1 MRRHGAEREE
11 KPPSMADVF
20 LSYARGDR
28 GVAERLAHSIG
39 ETGLSVWWD
48 RHIKGGAEFSRD
60 IERQL
65 DQAAKVLVLWSKEA
79 AQSRWVRDEAGV
91 AADSGRLVSATI
103 DGTPPPLGFRQFQ
116 TIDLTKWAA
125 KGAEIPPALAEAL
138 EVDTP
143 VPAPSAG
150 AGRPQRKL
158 IAAGIG
164 ALLLAGAAVIAF
176 VQPAPFDRW
185 ISDESRAEGLS
196 LAIMPFAT
204 HGNRQLDY
212 LGAGLAGALADSLA
226 PLAGL
231 KITAATSTQALAGKG
246 LTAPDIGKKLGVSHL
261 VEGDV
266 QRTAERY
273 AISVRLIEA
282 GSSEQIW
289 TRTFEGPSEEL
300 QELKNRLARELAG
313 ALQARLGV
321 GQGEIAER
329 RNVDPRAYEAYLR
342 ALERVSVR
350 DDRDARIEAIKQFRL
365 AASIQPDFA
374 EAHAGEAYVLALSL
388 PRQLGIS
395 WQQLMTEQSRARA
408 RALELDP
415 NNDFALIAGATALK
429 NFHGDA
435 DAALVIDRAVL
446 RRSPDFGPAHYSMAA
461 SLWMR
466 GRGREALDHLERAI
480 DRDPFDI
487 LLRLYRAQILY
498 SLGDYEAVRSTVEKC
513 PEPCA
518 GIGFLW
524 FVAMLGFAT
533 PDQYLEDWPAF
544 TERGRVDRVPAE
556 VMADAKA
563 MAEALIMGRP
573 YKAGPAD
580 NEAIGFVDGALKA
593 RLGSFEDGLRLARIA
608 ADEEHADSALDIL
621 NEGRVTFT
629 PEQRADPRYHQLFR
643 HPKLVKIA
651 AVRRREGV
659 TAGLPV
665 FPVKPYT
672 GR

>member
-1 MRRHGAEREE
+1 L
-11 KPPSMADVF
+11 ADVF

-28 GVAERLAHSIG
+28 SIAERLANAIG
-39 ETGLSVWWD
+39 ETGLTVWWD
-48 RHIKGGAEFSRD
+48 RHIKGGAEYSRD

-65 DQAAKVLVLWSKEA
+65 DDAARVLVLWSKEA
-79 AQSRWVRDEAGV
+79 VDSRWVRDEASV
-91 AADSGRLVSATI
+91 AADSKRLVSVTI

-116 TIDLTKWAA
+116 TIDLKKWAV
-125 KGAEIPPALAEAL
+125 KGATIPPELADALDVQAAEPSH
-138 EVDTP
+138 EQTP
-143 VPAPSAG
+143 A
-150 AGRPQRKL
+150 RPRGKL
-158 IAAGIG
+158 VAAGIG
-164 ALLLAGAAVIAF
+164 ALLLAGAAVMTI
-176 VQPAPFDRW
+176 VQPTLFDRW
-185 ISDESRAEGLS
+185 IPSESQAEGLS

-204 HGNRQLDY
+204 HGNRELDY
-212 LGAGLAGALADSLA
+212 LGAGLAGVLADSLA

-231 KITAATSTQALAGKG
+231 KITATTSTQALAGKG

-261 VEGDV
+261 VEGDF

-289 TRTFEGPSEEL
+289 ARTFEGPSEEL
-300 QELKNRLARELAG
+300 QELKNRMARELAG
-313 ALQARLGV
+313 ALRARLGV

-350 DDRDARIEAIKQFRL
+350 DNRDARIEAIKQFRL
-365 AASIQPDFA
+365 AASIEPDFA

-395 WQQLMTEQSRARA
+395 WQQLMTEQRRARA

-415 NNDFALIAGATALK
+415 NNDFALISGATALK
-429 NFHGDA
+429 NFNGDA
-435 DAALVIDRAVL
+435 DAALAIDRAVL
-446 RRSPDFGPAHYSMAA
+446 KQSPDFGPAHYSMAA

-524 FVAMLGFAT
+524 FVAMLGLAT
-533 PDQYLEDWPAF
+533 PAQYAEDWPAF
-544 TERGRVDRVPAE
+544 VERGRVDRVPPE
-556 VMADAKA
+556 IMADAKA
-563 MAEALIMGRP
+563 MADALILGRP
-573 YKAGPAD
+573 YKPGPVNNGAV
-580 NEAIGFVDGALKA
+580 GFVDAAFEA
-593 RLGSFEDGLRLARIA
+593 RLGSFEEGLHLAGMA
-608 ADEEHADSALDIL
+608 ADNEHADSALDIL

-629 PEQRADPRYHQLFR
+629 PDQRADPRYHALFR
-643 HPKLVKIA
+643 HPKLIKIA
-651 AVRRREGV
+651 AARRREGV
-659 TAGLPV
+659 TAGLPI
-665 FPVKPYT
+665 FPVKTYT

>member
-1 MRRHGAEREE
+1 
-11 KPPSMADVF
+11 MADVF

-28 GVAERLAHSIG
+28 ALAERLAHAIADS
-39 ETGLSVWWD
+39 GLSVWWD

-60 IERQL
+60 IETEL
-65 DQAAKVLVLWSKEA
+65 DAAAKIVVLWSKEA
-79 AQSRWVRDEAGV
+79 VTSRWVRDEASV
-91 AADSGRLVSATI
+91 AADSKRLVSVTI

-116 TIDLTKWAA
+116 TIDLKKWAA
-125 KGAEIPPALAEAL
+125 KGATIPPELADAL
-138 EVDTP
+138 EVQA
-143 VPAPSAG
+143 PAPSH
-150 AGRPQRKL
+150 RPTPARPSRKL
-158 IAAGIG
+158 VAAGIG
-164 ALLLAGAAVIAF
+164 AVLLASAAVIAI
-176 VQPAPFDRW
+176 VQPGPFDQW
-185 ISDESRAEGLS
+185 ISGESQAEGLS

-204 HGNRQLDY
+204 HGNRDLDY

-231 KITAATSTQALAGKG
+231 KITATTSTQALAGKG
-246 LTAPDIGKKLGVSHL
+246 LTASDIGKKLGVSHL
-261 VEGDV
+261 VEGEV
-266 QRTAERY
+266 QRTADRY

-282 GSSEQIW
+282 GSSGQIW
-289 TRTFEGPSEEL
+289 ARTFEGPSEEL

-329 RNVDPRAYEAYLR
+329 GNVDPRAYEAYLR

-350 DDRDARIEAIKQFRL
+350 DNRDARIEAIKQFRL

-395 WQQLMTEQSRARA
+395 WQQLMTEQRRARA

-415 NNDFALIAGATALK
+415 NNDFALISGATALK
-429 NFHGDA
+429 NFNGDA
-435 DAALVIDRAVL
+435 DAALAIDQAVL
-446 RRSPDFGPAHYSMAA
+446 KQSPDFGPAHYSMAA

-498 SLGDYEAVRSTVEKC
+498 SLGDYEAVRSTVQKC

-524 FVAMLGFAT
+524 FVAMLGLAT
-533 PDQYLEDWPAF
+533 PAEYAEDWPAF
-544 TERGRVDRVPAE
+544 VERSRVDRVPPD

-563 MAEALIMGRP
+563 MADALILGRP

-580 NEAIGFVDGALKA
+580 NGAVGFVDAAFEA
-593 RLGSFEDGLRLARIA
+593 RLVSFEEGLRIARIA
-608 ADEEHADSALDIL
+608 ADNEHADSALDIL
-621 NEGRVTFT
+621 NESRVTFT
-629 PEQRADPRYHQLFR
+629 PEQRADARYHALFR
-643 HPKLVKIA
+643 HPKLIKIA
-651 AVRRREGV
+651 AARRREGV
-659 TAGLPV
+659 TAGLPI
-665 FPVKPYT
+665 FPVKPYS

>member
-1 MRRHGAEREE
+1 
-11 KPPSMADVF
+11 MADVF

-28 GVAERLAHSIG
+28 SVAERLANAIG
-39 ETGLSVWWD
+39 DTGLSVWWD

-65 DQAAKVLVLWSKEA
+65 DDAAKVLVLWSREA
-79 AQSRWVRDEAGV
+79 VESRWVRDEASV

-116 TIDLTKWAA
+116 TIDLKGWAA
-125 KGAEIPPALAEAL
+125 KGAAIPMDLAEAL
-138 EVDTP
+138 EVEAAA
-143 VPAPSAG
+143 PAP
-150 AGRPQRKL
+150 AGRARPARRTL
-158 IAAGIG
+158 VAAGVG
-164 ALLLAGAAVIAF
+164 ALLVAGAATVAI
-176 VQPAPFDRW
+176 VRPPPFDGW
-185 ISDESRAEGLS
+185 FSSETHSAGLS
-196 LAIMPFAT
+196 LAIMPFTT
-204 HGNRQLDY
+204 HGNRELDY
-212 LGAGLAGALADSLA
+212 LGAGLAGVLADSLA

-231 KITAATSTQALAGKG
+231 KITATTSTQALAGKG
-246 LTAPDIGKKLGVSHL
+246 LTAPDIGNKLGVSHL

-266 QRTAERY
+266 QRTGERY
-273 AISVRLIEA
+273 AISVRLVEA
-282 GSSEQIW
+282 ASSEQVW
-289 TRTFEGPSEEL
+289 ARRFEGPSEEL
-300 QELKNRLARELAG
+300 QELKNRMARELAG
-313 ALQARLGV
+313 ALSARLGV

-350 DDRDARIEAIKQFRL
+350 DARDARIEAIKQFRL

-395 WQQLMTEQSRARA
+395 WQQLMAEQRRARA

-415 NNDFALIAGATALK
+415 KNDFALISGATALK
-429 NFHGDA
+429 NLNGDA

-446 RRSPDFGPAHYSMAA
+446 KQSPDFGPAHYSMAA
-461 SLWMR
+461 SLWML

-480 DRDPFDI
+480 ERDPYDI
-487 LLRLYRAQILY
+487 LLQVYRAQILY

-524 FVAMLGFAT
+524 FTAMLGFAT
-533 PDQYLEDWPAF
+533 PAQYRQDLPAF
-544 TERGRVDRVPAE
+544 TERTRSDRVPPDE
-556 VMADAKA
+556 IADALA
-563 MAEALIMGRP
+563 MAEAFILGRP
-573 YKAGPAD
+573 YKGRPGIED
-580 NEAIGFVDGALKA
+580 PFVGFVDGALEA
-593 RLGSFEDGLRLARIA
+593 RLVSFERGLRFARIA
-608 ADEEHADSALDIL
+608 ADKEHSDSVLDIL
-621 NEGRVTFT
+621 NEGRVTFSL
-629 PEQRADPRYHQLFR
+629 EQRADPRYHQLFR
-643 HPKLVKIA
+643 HPKIAKIA

-665 FPVKPYT
+665 FPVKAYT